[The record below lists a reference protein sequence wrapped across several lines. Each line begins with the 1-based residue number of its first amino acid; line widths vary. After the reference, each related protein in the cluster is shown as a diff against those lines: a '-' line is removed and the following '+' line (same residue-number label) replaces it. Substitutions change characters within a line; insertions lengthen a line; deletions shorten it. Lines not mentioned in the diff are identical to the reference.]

1 MKKKTQ
7 YIGRLIKNCISE
19 IDPNAIVILYGSR
32 ARGDERN
39 DSDWDILIL
48 NEKNMSVIRLNLPEK
63 PSKLQKINKDFIISP
78 VGTKYR

>member
-48 NEKNMSVIRLNLPEK
+48 NEKNMSVIGLNLPEK